1 MRSDIQTVFFDLDGT
16 LIDHF
21 MCIYRCYRYAAEQ
34 LGREPVSYEKVR
46 ATVGG
51 SVRITMS
58 KLMGEDNAE
67 RGEALF
73 REHFNEIML
82 EDLHPLPG
90 SEWLLRTLQA
100 RGVKTA
106 VFTNKHGV
114 GARNVLEHLGFDAHL
129 DGIIGTYDTPW
140 RKPEP
145 EFSQHALETMQADPA
160 SSIMVGD
167 SPYDILAGVAG
178 EMRTYVVAT
187 GSHSVEELEQCD
199 PPADGVYRD
208 LPHFAEEFLGLS
220 PESEAVL
227 KGG

>member
-1 MRSDIQTVFFDLDGT
+1 MRPDIQTAFFDLDGT

-21 MCIYRCYRYAAEQ
+21 MCIYRCYRYASEK
-34 LGREPVSYEKVR
+34 LGTETASYDTVR

-51 SVRITMS
+51 SVRITMG
-58 KLMGEDNAE
+58 KLVGVENAE

-90 SEWLLRTLQA
+90 AAWLLRTLQA

-114 GARNVLEHLGFDAHL
+114 GARKVLAHLGFDAHL

-140 RKPEP
+140 RKPDP
-145 EFSQHALETMQADPA
+145 EFTQHALEVMQTDAA
-160 SSIMVGD
+160 RSIMVGD
-167 SPYDILAGVAG
+167 SPYDIQAARAGNI
-178 EMRTYVVAT
+178 RCYVVAT
-187 GSHSVEELEQCD
+187 GSHTVEELEQCD

-208 LPHFAEEFLGLS
+208 LPHFAEAFLGLR
-220 PESEAVL
+220 PEEDAAVS
-227 KGG
+227 G